1 MLGASKPA
9 RWRVATGWVYCHTRL
24 SAAYAIPTER
34 GWQLKG
40 RSWLLCPEADDGGE
54 KKEKKKVVVN
64 LGCGSD
70 VLPWQCLTRY
80 PKECGGGGG
89 KQVKFVDVDFPDL
102 IERKR
107 RTVCETEEL
116 FGVFKGVKDI
126 RGDTNV
132 GGGVVFD
139 SEEYAMI
146 GCDLRDLNSLQKSLE
161 SVLGGDLRED
171 CEFVF
176 VAEVSI
182 TYMEREG
189 ADGVIKWASGLGNG
203 EFLRIIFWG
212 ICWRKIVKS

>member
-1 MLGASKPA
+1 MRDFLRRRPLG
-9 RWRVATGWVYCHTRL
+9 
-24 SAAYAIPTER
+24 
-34 GWQLKG
+34 QN
-40 RSWLLCPEADDGGE
+40 E
-54 KKEKKKVVVN
+54 KKNKKKKVVVN

-80 PKECGGGGG
+80 PKDCEREGG
-89 KQVKFVDVDFPDL
+89 VKFVDVDFPDL

-107 RTVCETEEL
+107 RTVWETEEL
-116 FGVFKGVKDI
+116 VGAFKGVKEMGNNI
-126 RGDTNV
+126 

-146 GCDLRDLNSLQKSLE
+146 GCDLRDLNSLRKSLE
-161 SVLGGDLRED
+161 SVVVGGQEEGGLGE

-189 ADGVIKWASGLGNG
+189 ADGVIKWASSVEDGEPPEDDSGEIKVGKLILGY
-203 EFLRIIFWG
+203 
-212 ICWRKIVKS
+212 